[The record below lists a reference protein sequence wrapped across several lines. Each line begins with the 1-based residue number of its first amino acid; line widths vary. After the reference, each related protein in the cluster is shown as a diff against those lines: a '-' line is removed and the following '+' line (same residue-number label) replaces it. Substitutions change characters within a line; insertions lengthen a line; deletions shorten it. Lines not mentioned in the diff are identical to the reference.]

1 MLIYIE
7 DKELQTK
14 IISYLDYVKTD
25 YTLDLNDIYDT
36 VIIAQV
42 NKNTKE
48 IIKNKKVIFITY
60 LEEEKIYKNFTKN
73 NKKSRSYKIK
83 IMSILKKCNLII
95 TSIEGIKSLLLK
107 EGNLK
112 IEVIPKEIPV
122 INISKNNKEIYERYN
137 ISKRKKK
144 IIIIDKEYN
153 NLEYLDFMTNKYPK
167 YQFIYIGFTPDY
179 KLTKKDKNMLY
190 NLSSSV
196 IKIKYIDLNI
206 FSDLLKMTD
215 FVISFDNLLLDIEY
229 FYVSV
234 ILKKQLL
241 CKETILYNPN
251 YINSKNIYFFNDIK
265 DLDLKFGRMINHRIA
280 NLTDETYEEIKDN
293 TFENIAKKYSIYLH

>member
-14 IISYLDYVKTD
+14 VITYLDYIKKN
-25 YTLDLNDIYDT
+25 YTLNFNDTYDT
-36 VIIAQV
+36 VLIAQI

-60 LEEEKIYKNFTKN
+60 LEEEKIYKNFIKN
-73 NKKSRSYKIK
+73 NKKSRSYKIR

-95 TSIEGIKSLLLK
+95 TSIEGIKNILLK

-122 INISKNNKEIYERYN
+122 INISKNNKEVYERYN

-144 IIIIDKEYN
+144 IIVLDKEYN
-153 NLEYLDFMTNKYPK
+153 NLESLDFIVNKYPK
-167 YQFIYIGFTPDY
+167 YQFIYVGFIPDY
-179 KLTKKDKNMLY
+179 KLTKKEKNILH

-206 FSDLLKMTD
+206 FSDLLKITD
-215 FVISFDNLLLDIEY
+215 IVISFDDLLLDIEY
-229 FYVSV
+229 FYTLV
-234 ILKKQLL
+234 ILKKQLI
-241 CKETILYNPN
+241 CKDTVLYKPN
-251 YINSKNIYFFNDIK
+251 YINSKNIYLFKDIK
-265 DLDLKFGRMINHRIA
+265 DLDLKFGRMVNHRIS
-280 NLTDETYEEIKDN
+280 NLTDETYEEIKNN
-293 TFENIAKKYSIYLH
+293 TFQYIVKKYSIYLH